1 MESHINLVLA
11 STPPAGGAASGVT
24 WSGRVGWGGGSTCGG
39 GSTGG
44 GGSACNGA
52 RGGSSTGDKTGGGVI
67 VTDPVSDFS

>member
-11 STPPAGGAASGVT
+11 STPPAGGAASGAT

-44 GGSACNGA
+44 GG
-52 RGGSSTGDKTGGGVI
+52 
-67 VTDPVSDFS
+67 